1 MKLSRLYTFVRLAEL
16 KSFSLV
22 AEELELTQPAVSIQV
37 KVLEEYFNVQL
48 VERTS
53 EGVTLT
59 AEGRLLYRESK
70 EMLRMWEN
78 TRQKIDEL
86 RAVVKGALTIGAS
99 TIPAEYILPGL
110 VVQFCQAYPLIELKM
125 EVGDSGSVIQD
136 LLKKRYDI
144 GIVGV
149 KPEEEELISF
159 PIAFDRL
166 MLVLPNDHPLS
177 QCERVT
183 GRDILAERF
192 IVREDGSGTRK
203 AMREGL
209 AEIGLKASDLKVA
222 AQLGS
227 AEAVIAAVEAGL
239 GVAIVSSLAA
249 ERAAKLQRL
258 KVVPLEGFQVQ
269 RQFYLSYLA
278 QHQEH
283 ILIQKFIEY
292 LRVQ

>member
-1 MKLSRLYTFVRLAEL
+1 MKLSRLYTFIRLAEL

-22 AEELELTQPAVSIQV
+22 AEELKLTQPAVSIQV
-37 KVLEEYFNVQL
+37 KVLEEYFNAQL

-59 AEGRLLYRESK
+59 AEGRLLYREAR
-70 EMLRMWEN
+70 EMLRLWEN
-78 TRQKIDEL
+78 IGQKIDEL

-110 VVQFCQAYPLIELKM
+110 VVQFCQTYPLIELKM
-125 EVGDSGSVIQD
+125 EVSDSGSVIQD
-136 LLKKRYDI
+136 LLRKRYDI

-149 KPEEEELISF
+149 KPEEEEIVSF
-159 PIAFDRL
+159 PIAYDRL
-166 MLVLPNDHPLS
+166 MLVVPNNHPLTL
-177 QCERVT
+177 CERVT
-183 GRDILAERF
+183 GRDILSERF
-192 IVREDGSGTRK
+192 IVREEGSGTRK

-209 AEIGLKASDLKVA
+209 AQIGLKVSDLKVA

-249 ERAAKLQRL
+249 ERAEKLQRL
-258 KVVPLEGFQVQ
+258 KIVPVEGFQVQ
-269 RQFYLSYLA
+269 RQFYLSYLT

-283 ILIQKFIEY
+283 LLIQKFIEY